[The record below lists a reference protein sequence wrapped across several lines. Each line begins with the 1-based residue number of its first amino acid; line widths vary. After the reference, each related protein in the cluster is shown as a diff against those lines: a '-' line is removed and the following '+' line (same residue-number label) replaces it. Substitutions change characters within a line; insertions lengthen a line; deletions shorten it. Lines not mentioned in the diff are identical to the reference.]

1 MKIVIVGTGYVGLIS
16 GLCFAEFGFDTLCID
31 KDQSRLN
38 TIGKGL
44 CPFFEPGLQ
53 DLLVKHLNSTKR
65 FSLSNNLSESLK
77 DANVVLITVGTPTKR
92 LENEAD
98 LSAIHE
104 VAKEISENIVNYCVV
119 VTKSTV
125 PVGTT
130 RKIKDIISQKVS
142 SNKFDIVSNP
152 EFLREGSAINDF
164 MRPDRVVIG
173 TENKKSEG
181 VMREIYRPLYLQ
193 ETSIVST
200 TIESAEV
207 IKYASNSFL
216 ATKISFINEVA
227 DLCETV
233 GANVLDVAK
242 AMGLDNR
249 IGDKFLHAGP
259 GFGGS
264 CFPKDV
270 KAFSVTAKKNDVE
283 FSIGNGNWGGN
294 GSISYVNMI
303 DGNIYGCTD
312 SGATNYDM
320 YANIDDGS
328 CYFEV
333 TQEITLEPGFLNNI
347 SLNVYLEDM
356 SPDFVFD
363 NMKGEKEDIIIDKI
377 KYEKIHFTI
386 TYDIQQA
393 SYTKSYVD
401 FLSIWTLEY
410 DLNVDGHGL
419 VRLPIFQA
427 NVPLTLAEGDI
438 LTFQWTILREMN

>member
-1 MKIVIVGTGYVGLIS
+1 MKIVMVGTGYVGLVT
-16 GLCFAEFGFDTLCID
+16 GLCFAEFGFETLCVD

-38 TIGKGL
+38 SIAKGA
-44 CPFFEPGLQ
+44 CPFFEPGLD

-77 DANVVLITVGTPTKR
+77 EAKVVLITVGTPSKR

-98 LSAIHE
+98 LNDIYE
-104 VAKEISENIVNYCVV
+104 VAKEISENIINYCVV

-130 RKIKDIISQKVS
+130 RKIKEIISQKVS
-142 SNKFDIVSNP
+142 NDKFDIVSNP

-173 TENKKSEG
+173 TENKKSEDI
-181 VMREIYRPLYLQ
+181 MRDIYRPLYLQ

-227 DLCETV
+227 DLCEKV

-270 KAFSVTAKKNDVE
+270 KAFSATGKKYDVELSIINAVNISNETRPIKISSKIKNRFNNKLDGIVIGILGLSFKPNTDDIRNSTSIIIANELYKFGGKIKCFDPHAMTNAKKVLPDLDYCDSAYDVCKGSRALIIATEWNE
-283 FSIGNGNWGGN
+283 FRALDLNKIKELMNNPV
-294 GSISYVNMI
+294 IF
-303 DGNIYGCTD
+303 DLRNIY
-312 SGATNYDM
+312 NKE
-320 YANIDDGS
+320 
-328 CYFEV
+328 EV
-333 TQEITLEPGFLNNI
+333 KDLGI
-347 SLNVYLEDM
+347 
-356 SPDFVFD
+356 
-363 NMKGEKEDIIIDKI
+363 
-377 KYEKIHFTI
+377 
-386 TYDIQQA
+386 
-393 SYTKSYVD
+393 
-401 FLSIWTLEY
+401 EY
-410 DLNVDGHGL
+410 HG
-419 VRLPIFQA
+419 V
-427 NVPLTLAEGDI
+427 G
-438 LTFQWTILREMN
+438 